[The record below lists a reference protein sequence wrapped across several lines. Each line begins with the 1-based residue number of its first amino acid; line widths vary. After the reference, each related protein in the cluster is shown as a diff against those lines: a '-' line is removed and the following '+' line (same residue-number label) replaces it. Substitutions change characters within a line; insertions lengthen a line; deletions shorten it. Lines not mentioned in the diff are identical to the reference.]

1 MTARRGFTLIEL
13 MLAASLSGL
22 AMTAILMAL
31 FGVWSMAKQS
41 SDELQGALQARVIRE
56 KLYYGF
62 VEYDGERYGLVNAT
76 NVTVTRSGLTA
87 MFPNGKSKSVSSK
100 KVPLYLEQPSA
111 NSNSRKYHDSRSML
125 QNVYLSFNPGSRATK
140 PDSTKTLYYER
151 IVVPVFGR
159 KISESA
165 DETVAAQ
172 SDPYTIFKNNY

>member
-41 SDELQGALQARVIRE
+41 SDELQGALEARVIRE

-62 VEYDGERYGLVNAT
+62 VEENGERYGLINAT
-76 NVTVTRSGLTA
+76 NLTVAKSGLTA
-87 MFPNGKSKSVSSK
+87 MFPNGKSKAVSSK
-100 KVPLYLEQPSA
+100 KVPFYLES
-111 NSNSRKYHDSRSML
+111 SSSRQFHDERSML

-151 IVVPVFGR
+151 LVVPVFGR
-159 KISESA
+159 RISESD
-165 DETVAAQ
+165 DETVQKQ
-172 SDPYTIFKNNY
+172 SDPYYIFKNNK